1 MKCANLVQEE
11 PHAGLL
17 FVTMRGSQHTSLKQR
32 KPASQCRSGSFFFC
46 GVVFAESLQ
55 HSILVLII
63 NTHIPTKGPS
73 SENHHAK
80 GSL

>member
-11 PHAGLL
+11 LHAGLL
-17 FVTMRGSQHTSLKQR
+17 FVTMRGSQHTSLKRR
-32 KPASQCRSGSFFFC
+32 KPASQCRSGGFFFC
-46 GVVFAESLQ
+46 EVVFAEPLSV
-55 HSILVLII
+55 LVLII

-73 SENHHAK
+73 SENQHAE